1 MRTILTI
8 LCLVLLSSCSQESE
22 VVTGTFLIRDG
33 VTFDQN
39 TNTRVTGIIEDYHEN
54 GQLSIRSNYIDG
66 KRNGLIEEFYENGQ
80 LSNRSNYI
88 DGKLNGLYEEFH
100 ENGQLSTRSNYTDG
114 ERDDLY
120 ESYDENGNVITR
132 ASRLRALAQ

>member
-22 VVTGTFLIRDG
+22 VVTGPFLIRDG

-39 TNTRVTGIIEDYHEN
+39 TNTRVTGIIEDY
-54 GQLSIRSNYIDG
+54 
-66 KRNGLIEEFYENGQ
+66 
-80 LSNRSNYI
+80 
-88 DGKLNGLYEEFH
+88 H